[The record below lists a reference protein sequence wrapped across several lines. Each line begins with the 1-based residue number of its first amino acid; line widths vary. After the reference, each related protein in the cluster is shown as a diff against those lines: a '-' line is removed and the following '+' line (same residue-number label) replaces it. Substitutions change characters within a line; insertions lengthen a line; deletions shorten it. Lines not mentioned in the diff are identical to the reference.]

1 MAQQD
6 IITPMAAADELPVVR
21 RIDLSDVQEAL
32 RKGWDDFRAMP
43 THVIFLCII
52 YPIAGALMVRAA
64 TGLEMVPLL
73 YPIVAGFALVGPFA
87 AIGLYELSRRRE
99 QGLDVTWSH
108 AFDIVH
114 SPSFWPIC
122 ALGAVLVAIFCI
134 WVALAQALFTTAFGE
149 TATFTLGG
157 FLSAVWSTPQGHW
170 LILTGNVVGVAL
182 SVIAFALSVVAFP
195 LLLDR
200 NVGFATAVL
209 TSLRA
214 VALNPLAMAAWG
226 LIVAATLVI
235 GALPLLCGLAIVLPV
250 LGHTTWHLYRRVV
263 KPVYG
268 ARPPYVAPVKGRKFA
283 ADFPAS
289 LFSRS
294 RFLDR

>member
-1 MAQQD
+1 MAHQD
-6 IITPMAAADELPVVR
+6 IITPLEVAGELPAVR
-21 RIDLSDVQEAL
+21 RIDLSDIQVAL

-52 YPIAGALMVRAA
+52 YPVAGALMVRAA

-73 YPIVAGFALVGPFA
+73 YPIAAGFALVGPFA

-99 QGLDVTWSH
+99 QRLDVTWSH

-149 TATFTLGG
+149 TTAFTPSG
-157 FLSAVWSTPQGHW
+157 FLSAVLTTPQGHW
-170 LILTGNVVGVAL
+170 LILTGNIVGFGLSILAFAM
-182 SVIAFALSVVAFP
+182 SVIAFP

-214 VALNPLAMAAWG
+214 VALNPIPMAAWG
-226 LIVAATLVI
+226 AIVAAALVL

-263 KPVYG
+263 KPVNG
-268 ARPPYVAPVKGRKFA
+268 VRPVYAPPVKGRRFA
-283 ADFPAS
+283 AEFPAS

-294 RFLDR
+294 RHIDK